1 MSMPLPSKGRVP
13 HRVPSRPSRKNRLIA
28 LFLALVVGVGAV
40 AMPAGSALAASA
52 SKETLQKLSDAEAQL
67 DAVQKQLDQISADY
81 QALAKEQT
89 ETLQEIEVVQ
99 AKIAEVEAQIEK
111 RQEELREKQ
120 DALAERVAAT
130 YKAGNDNLL
139 ALVLSSSSFE
149 ELTSNI
155 YYANKV
161 TESNVALIDDVR
173 EVKRALEEDRLEL
186 KNQEAELEAL
196 KEEQQAR
203 MDEMQAKQ
211 EEAEATVSN
220 LSQEVRDLMD
230 KRDAE
235 LAASI
240 AAEAAQRRAQEEAA
254 AANPAPSGGGGSSSG
269 SSSSPDY
276 NYGGGTSDNYTSK
289 GSAIVAAASTVPSP
303 GYGLCAMWVSQVYQ
317 AALGYY
323 PGGNANN
330 MYARCTTSNKAN
342 LEPGM
347 IVAVSTHPHSQA
359 GSIYG
364 HVGIYVGNGL
374 VMDNIGYIRTIGL
387 DDWISYY
394 DDTVPVRFGWL

>member
-1 MSMPLPSKGRVP
+1 MSTPLPSAERARARESARLP
-13 HRVPSRPSRKNRLIA
+13 RKLRLLALLLA
-28 LFLALVVGVGAV
+28 LFVGLGALAVPARGAF
-40 AMPAGSALAASA
+40 AASA
-52 SKETLQKLSDAEAQL
+52 TKETLQKLSDAEQQL
-67 DAVQKQLDQISADY
+67 EEVQKQIDQISKDY
-81 QALAKEQT
+81 EALAKEQT
-89 ETLQEIEVVQ
+89 TTLQEIEDVQ
-99 AKIAEVEAQIEK
+99 GKIAEVEEQIET
-111 RQEELREKQ
+111 RQAELREKQ

-130 YKAGNDNLL
+130 YKAGGDNFLGL
-139 ALVLSSSSFE
+139 ILSSSSFE

-173 EVKRALEEDRLEL
+173 AVKRALEDDRLEL
-186 KNQEAELEAL
+186 KEQEAALEAL
-196 KEEQQAR
+196 KDEQQAR

-211 EEAEATVSN
+211 EEAEETVAN

-240 AAEAAQRRAQEEAA
+240 EAEAAQRRQQAA
-254 AANPAPSGGGGSSSG
+254 ASAKNPAPSGSATR
-269 SSSSPDY
+269 PDY
-276 NYGGGTSDNYTSK
+276 NYGGSASDTYSSK
-289 GSAIVAAASTVPSP
+289 GSAIVAACPTVPSP
-303 GYGLCAMWVSQVYQ
+303 GGGLCAMWVSEVYQ

-323 PGGNANN
+323 PGGNAND
-330 MYARCTTSNKAN
+330 MYSQCTTSNKAN
-342 LEPGM
+342 LQPGM
-347 IVAVSTHPHSQA
+347 IVAVSTHPHTQA

-364 HVGIYVGNGL
+364 HVGIYIGGGM
-374 VMDNIGYIRTIGL
+374 VMDNVGYIRTISL